1 MEQWRHAKSTV
12 RARHQLSILPN
23 RQYCDYCRIVEKV
36 QRRTYYRCD
45 KCKLNLYFNRSSGR
59 VAHGT
64 KPGPRPYLST
74 EEETELG
81 TFLKNC
87 ASVGYGKTRKD
98 VLLIA
103 ESVAKEKDILKK
115 ECITSGWWNKFLKRQ
130 GDLSTIS
137 KYLVCPANTTPSGI
151 GRKSLP
157 RARLLTS
164 AESLAMFEE
173 KEKKQ
178 QDEKEQKEKRKK
190 EREEKKK
197 QREVDMKRKAE
208 ERAKKA
214 EEQVKKAEV
223 KAQKAAEQKEKKQGV
238 KRKCRGTKLGSISLK
253 EEQSQ

>member
-1 MEQWRHAKSTV
+1 MLSVTPIISSKFITSSAIEKITIAPRNLKPRNLILGASSSFSRKFPPTKITRYTV
-12 RARHQLSILPN
+12 
-23 RQYCDYCRIVEKV
+23 
-36 QRRTYYRCD
+36 
-45 KCKLNLYFNRSSGR
+45 SGR

-74 EEETELG
+74 EEETEFG

-103 ESVAKEKDILKK
+103 ESVAKEKDVLKK

-173 KEKKQ
+173 KEKKH

-214 EEQVKKAEV
+214 EERVKKAEV